1 MSKRISL
8 RSDFM
13 EDKPNKLVFKK
24 EDIWLIPN
32 VITYFRMLCIPV
44 FVTLCLVGGLKGKP
58 DLIYWALGVF
68 FVAACSDLVDGK
80 IARKY
85 NMVSD
90 IGKVFDP
97 LADKLMH
104 VSSIL
109 CLVIINYMPW
119 YFLVLIAVKELLMIC
134 FSPMLLK
141 RKIVIQAVF
150 AGKIASAVIS
160 GGVVLTFFH
169 ALLVKWWTFGTT
181 VQGIQMSL
189 DWIVMLIG
197 CVLAVYA
204 LVTYIVIML
213 KALKKFDADFKAGK
227 IDKFGNRL
235 DETTEDAKSEPV
247 AQDAENES
255 ATK

>member
-1 MSKRISL
+1 MVSKRISL

-44 FVTLCLVGGLKGKP
+44 FVTLCLVGGLK
-58 DLIYWALGVF
+58 VF

-189 DWIVMLIG
+189 DWIVMLLG

-213 KALKKFDADFKAGK
+213 KELKKFDADFKAGK

>member
-1 MSKRISL
+1 M
-8 RSDFM
+8 
-13 EDKPNKLVFKK
+13 
-24 EDIWLIPN
+24 
-32 VITYFRMLCIPV
+32 
-44 FVTLCLVGGLKGKP
+44 
-58 DLIYWALGVF
+58 IYWALGVF

-119 YFLVLIAVKELLMIC
+119 YFLVLIAVKELLMIS

-213 KALKKFDADFKAGK
+213 KELKKFDADFNAGK
-227 IDKFGNRL
+227 VDKFGNRL
-235 DETTEDAKSEPV
+235 DETAEDANSET
-247 AQDAENES
+247 AAHDAGNES

>member
-1 MSKRISL
+1 M
-8 RSDFM
+8 
-13 EDKPNKLVFKK
+13 
-24 EDIWLIPN
+24 
-32 VITYFRMLCIPV
+32 
-44 FVTLCLVGGLKGKP
+44 
-58 DLIYWALGVF
+58 
-68 FVAACSDLVDGK
+68 
-80 IARKY
+80 
-85 NMVSD
+85 
-90 IGKVFDP
+90 
-97 LADKLMH
+97 
-104 VSSIL
+104 
-109 CLVIINYMPW
+109 
-119 YFLVLIAVKELLMIC
+119 
-134 FSPMLLK
+134 
-141 RKIVIQAVF
+141 F

-181 VQGIQMSL
+181 VQGIEMSL

-213 KALKKFDADFKAGK
+213 KELKKFDADFKAGK

-247 AQDAENES
+247 AQDAENEF

>member
-1 MSKRISL
+1 
-8 RSDFM
+8 M

-24 EDIWLIPN
+24 EDVWLIPN
-32 VITYFRMLCIPV
+32 VITYFRMLCIPA
-44 FVTLCLVGGLKGKP
+44 FVALCLVGGLVPGKGN
-58 DLIYWALGVF
+58 LIYWSLGVF

-104 VSSIL
+104 ISSIL
-109 CLVIINYMPW
+109 CLVIIKFMPW

-181 VQGIQMSL
+181 VQGIEMSL

-197 CVLAVYA
+197 CCLAVYA
-204 LVTYIVIML
+204 LITYVVIML
-213 KALKKFDADFKAGK
+213 KALKKFDVDFKAGK
-227 IDKFGNRL
+227 VDKYGNRL
-235 DETTEDAKSEPV
+235 DEVSENAEVNENSETTV
-247 AQDAENES
+247 ADNATEIEN
-255 ATK
+255 K

>member
-1 MSKRISL
+1 M
-8 RSDFM
+8 DNN
-13 EDKPNKLVFKK
+13 KPNKLVFKK
-24 EDIWLIPN
+24 EDVWLIPN
-32 VITYFRMLCIPV
+32 IITYFRMLCIPV
-44 FVTLCLVGGLKGKP
+44 FVVLCLVGGLVPGKEN
-58 DLIYWALGVF
+58 LVYWALGVF

-104 VSSIL
+104 MSSIL

-119 YFLVLIAVKELLMIC
+119 YFLVIIAFKELLMIS

-141 RKIVIQAVF
+141 KKIIIQAVF

-160 GGVVLTFFH
+160 GGVILTFFH
-169 ALLVKWWTFGTT
+169 KLLVNAWSFGTT
-181 VQGIQMSL
+181 VQNIAMSA

-197 CVLAVYA
+197 CILAAYA
-204 LVTYIVIML
+204 GVTYIVLMV
-213 KALKKFDADFKAGK
+213 KALNNFKRELAAGK
-227 IDKFGNRL
+227 VDEFGNRR
-235 DETTEDAKSEPV
+235 DGETEEVSENRE
-247 AQDAENES
+247 A
-255 ATK
+255 

>member
-1 MSKRISL
+1 M
-8 RSDFM
+8 DNN
-13 EDKPNKLVFKK
+13 KPNKLVFKK
-24 EDIWLIPN
+24 EDVWLIPN
-32 VITYFRMLCIPV
+32 IITYFRMLCIPV
-44 FVTLCLVGGLKGKP
+44 FVVLCLVGGLVPGKEN
-58 DLIYWALGVF
+58 LVYWALGVF

-213 KALKKFDADFKAGK
+213 KELKKFDADFKAGK

>member
-1 MSKRISL
+1 
-8 RSDFM
+8 
-13 EDKPNKLVFKK
+13 
-24 EDIWLIPN
+24 
-32 VITYFRMLCIPV
+32 
-44 FVTLCLVGGLKGKP
+44 
-58 DLIYWALGVF
+58 
-68 FVAACSDLVDGK
+68 
-80 IARKY
+80 
-85 NMVSD
+85 
-90 IGKVFDP
+90 
-97 LADKLMH
+97 MH

-169 ALLVKWWTFGTT
+169 ALLVQWWTFGTT
-181 VQGIQMSL
+181 VQGIEMSL

-213 KALKKFDADFKAGK
+213 KELKKFDADFKAGK

>member
-1 MSKRISL
+1 MK
-8 RSDFM
+8 M
-13 EDKPNKLVFKK
+13 NVPNRLTVIRLLLVPVFLVFVLGFGG
-24 EDIWLIPN
+24 ETWGMIAAI
-32 VITYFRMLCIPV
+32 CV
-44 FVTLCLVGGLKGKP
+44 FAIASFTDFL
-58 DLIYWALGVF
+58 
-68 FVAACSDLVDGK
+68 DGK

-189 DWIVMLIG
+189 DWIVMLLG
-197 CVLAVYA
+197 CVLAIYA

-227 IDKFGNRL
+227 VDKYGNRL

-247 AQDAENES
+247 AQDAENEF

>member
-1 MSKRISL
+1 
-8 RSDFM
+8 M
-13 EDKPNKLVFKK
+13 EDKSNKLVFKK

-44 FVTLCLVGGLKGKP
+44 FVALCLVGGLKGKT

-181 VQGIQMSL
+181 VQDIQMSL

-197 CVLAVYA
+197 CVLAIYA

-213 KALKKFDADFKAGK
+213 KELKKFDVDFKAGK

-235 DETTEDAKSEPV
+235 DETTDDINSETA

-255 ATK
+255 SIK

>member
-1 MSKRISL
+1 
-8 RSDFM
+8 M

-44 FVTLCLVGGLKGKP
+44 FVTLCLVGGLKGKT

-150 AGKIASAVIS
+150 AGKNRVGGHFGRRSAYFLPRASC
-160 GGVVLTFFH
+160 
-169 ALLVKWWTFGTT
+169 
-181 VQGIQMSL
+181 QMV
-189 DWIVMLIG
+189 DVRHDG
-197 CVLAVYA
+197 
-204 LVTYIVIML
+204 
-213 KALKKFDADFKAGK
+213 AGHS
-227 IDKFGNRL
+227 
-235 DETTEDAKSEPV
+235 DEP
-247 AQDAENES
+247 
-255 ATK
+255 

>member
-1 MSKRISL
+1 
-8 RSDFM
+8 M
-13 EDKPNKLVFKK
+13 ENKPNKIVFKK

-44 FVTLCLVGGLKGKP
+44 FVTLCLVGGLHPDKGN
-58 DLIYWALGVF
+58 LIYWALGVF

-109 CLVIINYMPW
+109 CLVIIKFMPW
-119 YFLVLIAVKELLMIC
+119 YFLVLIAVKELLMVC
-134 FSPMLLK
+134 VSPVLLK

-169 ALLVKWWTFGTT
+169 KLLVKWWTFGTT
-181 VQGIQMSL
+181 VQGIEMSL
-189 DWIVMLIG
+189 DWIVMLVG
-197 CVLAVYA
+197 CVLAFYA
-204 LVTYIVIML
+204 LITYFAITV
-213 KALKKFDADFKAGK
+213 KELKKFDADFKAGK
-227 IDKFGNRL
+227 VDKFGNRL
-235 DETTEDAKSEPV
+235 DEAEEPV
-247 AQDAENES
+247 CEVAENAES
-255 ATK
+255 K

>member
-1 MSKRISL
+1 M
-8 RSDFM
+8 
-13 EDKPNKLVFKK
+13 
-24 EDIWLIPN
+24 
-32 VITYFRMLCIPV
+32 
-44 FVTLCLVGGLKGKP
+44 
-58 DLIYWALGVF
+58 
-68 FVAACSDLVDGK
+68 
-80 IARKY
+80 
-85 NMVSD
+85 
-90 IGKVFDP
+90 FDP

-189 DWIVMLIG
+189 DWIVMLLG
-197 CVLAVYA
+197 CVLAIYA

-227 IDKFGNRL
+227 VDKYGNRL